1 MQSPRQANVGAGC
14 VCMADLFR
22 RSQVNRRRRKRA
34 ARVPGG
40 SLGRSCR
47 LQYIN
52 VANGQ
57 CPLSASPGF
66 KELSFRSAGD
76 AADGDEGRRRGE
88 VLLEEVEAELA
99 VVWAS

>member
-52 VANGQ
+52 VANGYVCVEGQ
-57 CPLSASPGF
+57 NQGVGG
-66 KELSFRSAGD
+66 GD
-76 AADGDEGRRRGE
+76 AGSQC
-88 VLLEEVEAELA
+88 EL
-99 VVWAS
+99 

>member
-1 MQSPRQANVGAGC
+1 MTGDTNC
-14 VCMADLFR
+14 VL
-22 RSQVNRRRRKRA
+22 
-34 ARVPGG
+34 
-40 SLGRSCR
+40 CR
-47 LQYIN
+47 
-52 VANGQ
+52 Q